1 MNAVIRFLQS
11 RIGKKPA
18 SFMPPVTRWL
28 DGTLKEVKKGSIT
41 AEFVVRPEMVNPVGF
56 MHGGLQNAIIDDV
69 IGMTAATLGK
79 GPFCLSVNLYVD
91 YLGKASVGD
100 LITAR
105 STILRKGKQ
114 MLNVQCELL
123 DVNGGIIAR
132 GISNLVRSKIPAYEP
147 ERILPH

>member
-41 AEFVVRPEMVNPVGF
+41 AEFVVWPEMANPVGF

>member
-1 MNAVIRFLQS
+1 MNSVIRFLQS

-18 SFMPPVTRWL
+18 SYMPPVTRWL
-28 DGTLKEVKKGSIT
+28 DGTLKEVKKGAIT
-41 AEFVVRPEMVNPVGF
+41 AAFVVGPEMANPVGLL
-56 MHGGLQNAIIDDV
+56 HGGIQNAIIDDV
-69 IGMTAATLGK
+69 IGMTVATLGK
-79 GPFCLSVNLYVD
+79 GGFCLSVNLYVD
-91 YLGKASVGD
+91 YLGKASIGD

-123 DVNGGIIAR
+123 DANGDIIAR

-147 ERILPH
+147 ERMLPH

>member
-11 RIGKKPA
+11 RVGKKPA
-18 SFMPPVTRWL
+18 SYMPPVTRWL

-41 AEFVVRPEMVNPVGF
+41 AEFVVRPEMANPVGF

-79 GPFCLSVNLYVD
+79 GAFCLSVNLYVD

-105 STILRKGKQ
+105 SKILRKGKKL
-114 MLNVQCELL
+114 LNVQCELL

>member
-79 GPFCLSVNLYVD
+79 GPFCLSVNLYVN